1 MFERTLPGLESFS
14 TSRLLAERLRPAHR
28 ADLRRMDQDER
39 FMAHLGGV
47 RDEAGTERYLN
58 WNLAHWLEH
67 GFGLWMLRERET
79 GVMIG
84 RAVLRHLEVEGVD
97 EVETG
102 YGFLPEFWG
111 RGLATEI
118 TRSCLG
124 IGHDQLGLASIVAV
138 TVPANTASQR
148 VLRKAG
154 LEYEREIV
162 HNGQVHLLFRDRSG
176 SPRTGASPES

>member
-1 MFERTLPGLESFS
+1 MSAKTVPTLEAFS
-14 TSRLLAERLRPAHR
+14 TPRLLAERLRPAHR
-28 ADLRRMDQDER
+28 ADLRRMDQDEQ
-39 FMAHLGGV
+39 FMTHLGGV
-47 RDEAGTERYLN
+47 RDETGTERYLD
-58 WNLAHWLEH
+58 WNLAHWSEH

-79 GVMIG
+79 KAMIG

-118 TRSCLG
+118 ACACLG
-124 IGHDQLGLASIVAV
+124 LGHDLGLGSIVAV
-138 TVPANTASQR
+138 TLPANTPSQR
-148 VLRKAG
+148 VLLKAG

-162 HNGQVHLLFRDRSG
+162 HSGLVHLLFRSRPG
-176 SPRTGASPES
+176 AHPTGCSPQP